1 MRCPI
6 VLKHGYISIFL
17 RVLHSNVFIFRPVK
31 TGKSGNLP
39 TTTSAAS
46 RSAYVCLIFARNGLN
61 LGPRSANTERF
72 NGRCAPSKTDWH
84 GARACVHACV
94 RGMRV
99 YSSDTV
105 NEKPPTFPL
114 EPSVREKC
122 LTYTVKDTIMRDD
135 DERASNSQTGNVT
148 CARLCGACLCNT
160 HSEHS
165 PLCTHTHIHAC
176 GPAPERSLFPTA
188 AGLHGIHFH
197 VVILWCST
205 LTGCNSDTNASSIN
219 RPISCDCML
228 VKQC

>member
-1 MRCPI
+1 M
-6 VLKHGYISIFL
+6 
-17 RVLHSNVFIFRPVK
+17 
-31 TGKSGNLP
+31 
-39 TTTSAAS
+39 
-46 RSAYVCLIFARNGLN
+46 CLIFARNGLN

-84 GARACVHACV
+84 GARACVRACV

-165 PLCTHTHIHAC
+165 PLCARARTHTYTRA
-176 GPAPERSLFPTA
+176 GPRQRDRSFSLRR
-188 AGLHGIHFH
+188 GYMVSI
-197 VVILWCST
+197 SM
-205 LTGCNSDTNASSIN
+205 SSYFGV
-219 RPISCDCML
+219 L
-228 VKQC
+228 L